1 MWVGWVA
8 RRHRF
13 DNGLE
18 IQRIRGIFGEET
30 ATDIHT
36 GLFSLGLSSV
46 GIRPGYCLVFF
57 WWIWHPDWWPAS
69 QNAGLGVGK
78 KKNRTLL
85 WLSFSSIFL
94 SKFHFFQNTRMWAWD
109 FGGPSWRPV
118 GTSMLLWNAL
128 TGMFTTQGTSYPD
141 SRVTTFLTLFSA

>member
-1 MWVGWVA
+1 MGWVA

-57 WWIWHPDWWPAS
+57 GGYGTQTGDQPA
-69 QNAGLGVGK
+69 K
-78 KKNRTLL
+78 
-85 WLSFSSIFL
+85 
-94 SKFHFFQNTRMWAWD
+94 
-109 FGGPSWRPV
+109 
-118 GTSMLLWNAL
+118 MLA
-128 TGMFTTQGTSYPD
+128 
-141 SRVTTFLTLFSA
+141 